1 MTPEN
6 LKCWDKAK
14 TEYDNA
20 ISQYRHFMSI
30 RRTDMAFVTTVQAA
44 VLTIVK
50 PNLLKLDESS
60 FFLTLL
66 VFLLLFVGA
75 NSERRI
81 SAYMQG
87 YMNRAK
93 QIERDHGMSLLHQA
107 SEEVKNVK
115 FVFSNRKAFLL
126 YYAAFILVWLVI
138 WGINLV
144 V

>member
-1 MTPEN
+1 MTQEN
-6 LKCWDKAK
+6 LKYWDKAK

-30 RRTDMAFVTTVQAA
+30 RRTDMAFVTTVQAG

-66 VFLLLFVGA
+66 AFLLLFVGVTQTF
-75 NSERRI
+75 NTYS
-81 SAYMQG
+81 
-87 YMNRAK
+87 
-93 QIERDHGMSLLHQA
+93 
-107 SEEVKNVK
+107 
-115 FVFSNRKAFLL
+115 FT
-126 YYAAFILVWLVI
+126 
-138 WGINLV
+138 V